1 VKDGKAGFI
10 QKDYYH
16 GISQQ
21 EREIGLNPWYNKDK
35 RGFIEQV
42 EGQWMENY

>member
-1 VKDGKAGFI
+1 VAYQRKVVQALVKDGKAGFI

-21 EREIGLNPWYNKDK
+21 EREIGLNP
-35 RGFIEQV
+35 
-42 EGQWMENY
+42 